1 METHIGV
8 GVGKYIEKE
17 FDNAKKSLYIAT
29 PTLTQNFAQKLISM
43 VESGIQ
49 IKIITS
55 SRINPETE
63 LSNVMLRKYIRN
75 RQGSSEMAQI
85 SQKIVSQKEIPM
97 IHVKLYI
104 VDDECAILG
113 SVNLGENHFWKYAEY
128 VWIIREPDL
137 VNIAINDYEKLWAIC
152 NDSEIEMSATKRSLK
167 DKIRKIKRKL
177 KC

>member
-1 METHIGV
+1 
-8 GVGKYIEKE
+8 
-17 FDNAKKSLYIAT
+17 
-29 PTLTQNFAQKLISM
+29 
-43 VESGIQ
+43 
-49 IKIITS
+49 
-55 SRINPETE
+55 
-63 LSNVMLRKYIRN
+63 
-75 RQGSSEMAQI
+75 MAQI